1 MTEWE
6 KAQNGYLYDANY
18 DAEIIRTR
26 THCADLCYAFNQ
38 CKPSDTKRQREL
50 LEQILGSIKGN
61 PVITAP
67 FYCDYGCNISI
78 GENFYTTIMLRYWM
92 EQRLHLETMYLLPRI
107 VYSLQPDM
115 QSTVNKEIRVWRLL
129 GQLLWVTMSG
139 SGQMYLY
146 CRE

>member
-26 THCADLCYAFNQ
+26 TRCADLCYAFNQ
-38 CKPSDTKRQREL
+38 CKPSDTKRQRKL

-67 FYCDYGCNISI
+67 
-78 GENFYTTIMLRYWM
+78 
-92 EQRLHLETMYLLPRI
+92 LETMYLLPRI
-107 VYSLQPDM
+107 VYFLQPDM
-115 QSTVNKEIRVWRLL
+115 QSTVNKEIRAWRLP
-129 GQLLWVTMSG
+129 GQSPWATMYG